1 MSFLWSYKY
10 WLAMPVVEIQRRLRC
25 TIVPFTCAHF
35 VILTKEII
43 DPNRSVITGKLFLLN
58 ADMVDL
64 KIYWAFIYQLKYS
77 AACDNKLLWMVVF
90 II

>member
-1 MSFLWSYKY
+1 
-10 WLAMPVVEIQRRLRC
+10 MPVVEIQRRLRG

-35 VILTKEII
+35 IILAKEII
-43 DPNRSVITGKLFLLN
+43 NPNRSVITGKFFLLN
-58 ADMVDL
+58 ADMIDL
-64 KIYWAFIYQLKYS
+64 KIYWAFVYQLKYS

>member
-1 MSFLWSYKY
+1 
-10 WLAMPVVEIQRRLRC
+10 MPVVEIQRRLRG

-43 DPNRSVITGKLFLLN
+43 DPNRSVITGKFLLLN

-64 KIYWAFIYQLKYS
+64 KIY
-77 AACDNKLLWMVVF
+77 
-90 II
+90 

>member
-1 MSFLWSYKY
+1 
-10 WLAMPVVEIQRRLRC
+10 MPVVEIQRRLRG

-35 VILTKEII
+35 VILAKEII

-64 KIYWAFIYQLKYS
+64 KIY
-77 AACDNKLLWMVVF
+77 
-90 II
+90 